1 MMVPDFSRFPELRTE
16 RLLLRDHRPED
27 ADVLYQIRSDER
39 TMAYIGRPRATTRL
53 DAEELIA
60 RMKRERSANESLS
73 WVIADATT
81 ERMLGSIGLYRLK
94 PEHDTAEVGYQ
105 LHPDHWGK
113 GFMTEALEAVTRHT
127 LGPLGFHRIEAI
139 TDPRNTRSRRLL
151 EGCGYLLEGITRESY
166 VWEGIRTDSAIY
178 SRLAH

>member
-1 MMVPDFSRFPELRTE
+1 MSIEIVGPEIE
-16 RLLLRDHRPED
+16 
-27 ADVLYQIRSDER
+27 AK
-39 TMAYIGRPRATTRL
+39 L
-53 DAEELIA
+53 DWIA
-60 RMKRERSANESLS
+60 L
-73 WVIADATT
+73 
-81 ERMLGSIGLYRLK
+81 
-94 PEHDTAEVGYQ
+94 
-105 LHPDHWGK
+105 
-113 GFMTEALEAVTRHT
+113 TEALEAVTRHT